1 MCATY
6 ISNNFHVT
14 DLQKKP
20 FFQFHR
26 FLWKLTAMFPL
37 GTMGRYV
44 DIFKDNIF
52 HVTVTLQCKNECNNS
67 EVEETSQI
75 QSENISHV

>member
-1 MCATY
+1 MCAAY

-14 DLQKKP
+14 DHQKKTS
-20 FFQFHR
+20 FSISYIFMEI
-26 FLWKLTAMFPL
+26 TAMFPL

-44 DIFKDNIF
+44 DIFKQKIF
-52 HVTVTLQCKNECNNS
+52 YVTVILQRKHECNHS

-75 QSENISHV
+75 QSDNISHA